1 MQRCWLPWRLGDF
14 VFLGQPHTLGTAS
27 RIASMP
33 DFLIEPS
40 SFKYFIRRTVD
51 LVLASGSGRAPG
63 AASTISMW
71 IVFEPIS
78 STPSRVVRERRLTMI
93 PIPDLTQP
101 VMAEQRADHRNQPA
115 VRHHGESFGRQP
127 TPRGQPNITQTRLLY
142 NNHTGCR
149 AVHND
154 STNVPRRSSPS
165 VRASREA
172 A

>member
-1 MQRCWLPWRLGDF
+1 MISYSSANRMHWD
-14 VFLGQPHTLGTAS
+14 TAS

-78 STPSRVVRERRLTMI
+78 STPSHVVCERRLTMI
-93 PIPDLTQP
+93 PIPDLT
-101 VMAEQRADHRNQPA
+101 
-115 VRHHGESFGRQP
+115 
-127 TPRGQPNITQTRLLY
+127 
-142 NNHTGCR
+142 
-149 AVHND
+149 
-154 STNVPRRSSPS
+154 
-165 VRASREA
+165 
-172 A
+172 

>member
-1 MQRCWLPWRLGDF
+1 MRRCWLPWRLGDF

-93 PIPDLTQP
+93 PIPGLTQP

-127 TPRGQPNITQTRLLY
+127 TPRGQPNITQTRLPY

-165 VRASREA
+165 VRASHEA